1 MNTTWGPRATG
12 RAVANSSVMEWAAR
26 WGLTTRGVLYLLIG
40 ALAGKIAFGE
50 PGGQADRGGAV
61 QQLSEQPFGKLL
73 VWAAGLGLAAMAVWQ
88 LSEAAFG
95 ASGADG
101 RKATRRLA
109 AAARCAVYAAGAFS
123 VIAFAM
129 AEGNSGSGSSDAQ
142 SKDVTAEVLDLP
154 AGRWLLGVAGL
165 VLVGAGGWM
174 ALQAWKRTFRKHLA
188 LGSASARTRRI
199 VEFLGVAGGICR
211 GAVFAAAGGF
221 AVAAAVQYDARQ
233 AKGMDDTLRS
243 FSTTPVGPWL
253 LVVVAA
259 GLMLYGLFSFAMAR
273 WRAV

>member
-1 MNTTWGPRATG
+1 MNTTWGPRARG
-12 RAVANSSVMEWAAR
+12 RAVANSPAVEWAAR
-26 WGLTTRGVLYLLIG
+26 WGLATRGVLYLLVG
-40 ALAGKIAFGE
+40 VLAGKIAFGE

-61 QQLSEQPFGKLL
+61 QQLSEQPFGKVL
-73 VWAAGLGLAAMAVWQ
+73 VWAAGLGLAAMALWQ

-109 AAARCAVYAAGAFS
+109 AAARCAVYVAGAFS
-123 VIAFAM
+123 VITFAM
-129 AEGNSGSGSSDAQ
+129 SEGNSGSGSSDAQ
-142 SKDVTAEVLDLP
+142 SKDVTAKVLDLP
-154 AGRWLLGVAGL
+154 AGQWLLGAAGL
-165 VLVGAGGWM
+165 VLVGAGVWM

-188 LGSASARTRRI
+188 LGSASARTRKI

-211 GAVFAAAGGF
+211 GAVFAVAGGF

-273 WRAV
+273 WRRV